1 MSVMRYIKIMLLA
14 VALALTCITSGAQQV
29 DSSALNALDAKLDEY
44 VRALESIRPEDQKQD
59 CAAIIESCTDSIV
72 RQHVA
77 LKLYA
82 DYMSSPVM
90 GAEAVAIDIAD
101 KWFFTGKV
109 RMKTDID
116 LMNARIFADFNR
128 SSLIGERAPALTMED
143 SLGDS
148 LTLFG
153 APSKRYSILYFYD
166 TGCPD
171 CLVTSVMLRTSL
183 SLSKHPLDLYAVY
196 SGADSLSWREYRDK
210 RLDIKSPMVDVH
222 HLWDPEVKS
231 DFQLKYGVLKT
242 PQMFLIGKDNVIL
255 GRRLDVPALESMLA
269 NIYASDDYKYGSDE
283 SNALLDRIFGSLGD
297 DFKVDDVNALTDR
310 IASQSLPDVAAF
322 KETLGD
328 VFYWMS
334 DKYDGR
340 YKEADKY
347 LIDKYILSRPDIWDT
362 PADTVNVIGYA
373 RTMSDLL
380 SRSMPGSRLPD
391 LKIYGTLA
399 AGGVPDFILSA
410 SELPSEAV
418 KVNARSRVWNL
429 RRLPS
434 DTYIFFFDT
443 KCQHCRESLVALTKL
458 MSANRK
464 MRVLFVSLYD
474 DSAVRRG
481 VSPLESVLDSFD
493 LQLLPMTVKVGKKGF
508 AGERYVDFVRMA
520 GNTFGDKGK

>member
-1 MSVMRYIKIMLLA
+1 MRYFRIMILS
-14 VALALTCITSGAQQV
+14 VVLALTCITSGAQQV
-29 DSSALNALDAKLDEY
+29 DSSALKALDAKLDEY
-44 VRALESIRPEDQKQD
+44 VRALETIRPEDQKQD

-82 DYMSSPVM
+82 DYMVSPVM

-109 RMKTDID
+109 KMKTDID

-128 SSLIGERAPALTMED
+128 QSLIGEHAPSLKMED
-143 SLGDS
+143 SRGDS
-148 LTLFG
+148 LALFS
-153 APSKRYSILYFYD
+153 APSERYSILYFYD

-183 SLSKHPLDLYAVY
+183 SVSKHQLDFYAVY
-196 SGADSLSWREYRDK
+196 AGADSLSWKEYRDK
-210 RLDIKSPMVDVH
+210 RLDIKSSMVDVH
-222 HLWDPEVKS
+222 HLWDPQVKS

-269 NIYASDDYKYGSDE
+269 NIYASDDYEYGSDE

-297 DFKVDDVNALTDR
+297 DFKVDDVNAMTDR
-310 IASQSLPDVAAF
+310 IASQSLPDVAVF
-322 KETLGD
+322 KETIGD

-347 LIDKYILSRPDIWDT
+347 LIDKYILSRQDIWDT

-373 RTMSDLL
+373 KTMSDLL
-380 SRSMPGSRLPD
+380 SRSMPGSVLPA
-391 LKIYGTLA
+391 LKVYGTLA
-399 AGGVPDFILSA
+399 SGGVPDSILKA
-410 SELPSEAV
+410 SGLLSEEV

-429 RRLPS
+429 RCLPS

-443 KCQHCRESLVALTKL
+443 KCQHCRESLAALTKL
-458 MSANRK
+458 MSADRK

-474 DSAVRRG
+474 DSAVHRG

-493 LQLLPMTVKVGKKGF
+493 LQLLPMTVKVGKKGI

-520 GNTFGDKGK
+520 GITFGDKGK

>member
-1 MSVMRYIKIMLLA
+1 MRYFKIMVLA

-29 DSSALNALDAKLDEY
+29 DSSALKSLDAKLDEY
-44 VRALESIRPEDQKQD
+44 VRALEAIRPEDQKQD
-59 CAAIIESCTDSIV
+59 CAAIIESCSDPIV

-128 SSLIGERAPALTMED
+128 SSLIGERAPALTMAD
-143 SLGDS
+143 SRGDS

-183 SLSKHPLDLYAVY
+183 SLSKHPLDFYAVY
-196 SGADSLSWREYRDK
+196 AGADSLSWREYRDK
-210 RLDIKSPMVDVH
+210 RLDIKSPMVTVH

-322 KETLGD
+322 KETIGD

-347 LIDKYILSRPDIWDT
+347 LIDEYILSRPDIWDT

-373 RTMSDLL
+373 KTMSDLL

-399 AGGVPDFILSA
+399 AGGVPDSILSA

-434 DTYIFFFDT
+434 GTYIFFFDT
-443 KCQHCRESLVALTKL
+443 KCRHCRESLAALTKL

-464 MRVLFVSLYD
+464 MRVLIVSLYD

-493 LQLLPMTVKVGKKGF
+493 LQLLPMTVKVGKKGI

-520 GNTFGDKGK
+520 GITFGDKGK

>member
-1 MSVMRYIKIMLLA
+1 MRYFKIMVLA

-29 DSSALNALDAKLDEY
+29 DSSALKALDAKLDEY
-44 VRALESIRPEDQKQD
+44 VLALESIRPEDQKQD
-59 CAAIIESCTDSIV
+59 CAAIIESCKDSIV

-82 DYMSSPVM
+82 DYMASPVM

-101 KWFFTGKV
+101 RWFFTGKV
-109 RMKTDID
+109 KMKTDID

-143 SLGDS
+143 SRGDS

-196 SGADSLSWREYRDK
+196 AGADSLSWREYRDK
-210 RLDIKSPMVDVH
+210 RLDIKSPMADVH

-269 NIYASDDYKYGSDE
+269 NIYVSDDYKYGSDE

-322 KETLGD
+322 KETIGD

-340 YKEADKY
+340 YKAINIS
-347 LIDKYILSRPDIWDT
+347 LTSISCLARTSGIPLPILS
-362 PADTVNVIGYA
+362 
-373 RTMSDLL
+373 M
-380 SRSMPGSRLPD
+380 
-391 LKIYGTLA
+391 
-399 AGGVPDFILSA
+399 LSA
-410 SELPSEAV
+410 TPGRCLTFCPGQC
-418 KVNARSRVWNL
+418 RG
-429 RRLPS
+429 P
-434 DTYIFFFDT
+434 FFL
-443 KCQHCRESLVALTKL
+443 H
-458 MSANRK
+458 
-464 MRVLFVSLYD
+464 
-474 DSAVRRG
+474 
-481 VSPLESVLDSFD
+481 
-493 LQLLPMTVKVGKKGF
+493 
-508 AGERYVDFVRMA
+508 
-520 GNTFGDKGK
+520 